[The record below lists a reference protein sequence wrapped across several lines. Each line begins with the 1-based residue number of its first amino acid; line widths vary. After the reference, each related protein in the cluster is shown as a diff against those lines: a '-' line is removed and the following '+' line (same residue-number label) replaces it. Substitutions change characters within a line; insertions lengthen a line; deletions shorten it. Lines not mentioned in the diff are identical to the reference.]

1 MHYNTNEGKLKLPE
15 YGRLVQRMAE
25 YVVTI
30 QDRAARQAYAERLA
44 FIMERMIP
52 KGQRAQDVAHKIWD
66 HLAYLTSYQLDID
79 FPVEIRRFEPSMQPQ
94 RLSYPQG
101 RIRYRHYGRLVER
114 AIAKLRDMP
123 AGTVRDQTLLLVA
136 NRMKRNLASWKS
148 DNATDDKVAH
158 DLSSYTDGQ
167 LTI

>member
-1 MHYNTNEGKLKLPE
+1 
-15 YGRLVQRMAE
+15 MA
-25 YVVTI
+25 
-30 QDRAARQAYAERLA
+30 
-44 FIMERMIP
+44 
-52 KGQRAQDVAHKIWD
+52 
-66 HLAYLTSYQLDID
+66 
-79 FPVEIRRFEPSMQPQ
+79 IRRFEPSMQPQ

-114 AIAKLRDMP
+114 AIAKLCDMP